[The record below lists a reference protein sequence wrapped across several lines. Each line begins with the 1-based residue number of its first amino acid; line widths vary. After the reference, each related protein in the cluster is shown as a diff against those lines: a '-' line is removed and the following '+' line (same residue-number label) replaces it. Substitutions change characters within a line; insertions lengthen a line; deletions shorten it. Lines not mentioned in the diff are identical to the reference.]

1 MAAALFAV
9 DPVGIGGVLLR
20 SPAGPARDQWLS
32 RLRHWLP
39 AEAPWRRVPAH
50 IGDERLLGGLDLV
63 ATLNQGRPVARTGLL
78 AEASGGIVVLAMAER
93 SSPSLASRMAA
104 VMDTQ
109 QVSLQRDGLA
119 LTLPARL
126 GVVALDESCGGDE
139 HVPGALT
146 ERLALHLT
154 LGPRPMADAPP
165 AFDLPLARAKLAEVR
180 IDPDIVSALC
190 EAAQVMGIDS
200 LRAPWLA
207 WRVARAAAA
216 IHGRREVSAGD
227 AALAAR
233 LVLGPRARA
242 WPKPPDEP
250 SDESTADPPPEP
262 PPDAAPPD
270 EAPEADSTQQPL
282 DAPLEDRLLDAAA
295 ATLPPDLLAAIAAGL
310 APRKAPSSSGRSGSL
325 QRSLWR
331 GQPIGALRGE
341 LRGGARLDLLQTLR
355 AAAPWQPLRRRERS
369 AAGPRQ
375 AAILVRREDFH
386 VRRYRQHSETTTV
399 FAVDASG
406 SQALHRLAEAKG
418 AVELLLA
425 DCYVRRD
432 RVAVLA
438 FRGLTAE
445 LLLPPTRSLVRAK
458 RSLAGLPGGGGTPLA
473 AGIDAARYL
482 AESIARQGG
491 TPLLVLLTDGR
502 ANIARDG
509 SPGRPKAQFDAMAAA
524 RAWRASGQGA
534 LLVDTSPQAQ
544 AAASTLAA
552 EMGARYVALPNA
564 DSKAIAGMMRAQ
576 R

>member
-1 MAAALFAV
+1 MMAAALFAV

-20 SPAGPARDQWLS
+20 SAAGPARDQWLT

-39 AEAPWRRVPAH
+39 AETPWRRVPAH
-50 IGDERLLGGLDLV
+50 IGDDRLIGGLDLV

-93 SSPSLASRMAA
+93 SSPSLASRIAA
-104 VMDTQ
+104 TLDTQ
-109 QVSLQRDGLA
+109 EVSLQRDGLA
-119 LTLPARL
+119 LRLPARV
-126 GVVALDESCGGDE
+126 GVVALDESCDSDE
-139 HVPGALT
+139 HVPGALA
-146 ERLALHLT
+146 ERLALHLS
-154 LGPRPMADAPP
+154 LGPRPTDSALP
-165 AFDLPLARAKLAEVR
+165 AFDLPRARWLLPEVR
-180 IDPDIVSALC
+180 IDGDIVTALC
-190 EAAQVMGIDS
+190 EAAQVMGIDTM
-200 LRAPWLA
+200 RAPWLA

-216 IHGRREVSAGD
+216 LQGRREVTVDD

-242 WPKPPDEP
+242 WPKPGEEP
-250 SDESTADPPPEP
+250 SDETGADPPPQP
-262 PPDAAPPD
+262 PSDA
-270 EAPEADSTQQPL
+270 EAADPSGADPAAQPL

-310 APRKAPSSSGRSGSL
+310 TPRKAPPSSGRSGSL

-331 GQPIGALRGE
+331 GRPIGAMRGE

-355 AAAPWQPLRRRERS
+355 AAAPWQPLRRCEG
-369 AAGPRQ
+369 AAGPRH

-386 VRRYRQHSETTTV
+386 VRRYRQRSETTTV

-438 FRGLTAE
+438 FRGNTAE

-482 AESIARQGG
+482 ADAIARQGG

-502 ANIARDG
+502 ANIALDG
-509 SPGRPKAQFDAMAAA
+509 SPGRPKAMSDAMAAA
-524 RAWRASGQGA
+524 RAWRSSGQGA
-534 LLVDTSPQAQ
+534 LLVDTAPQAQ
-544 AAASTLAA
+544 AAASELAA

-564 DSKAIAGMMRAQ
+564 DSRALAGMMRGQ

>member
-20 SPAGPARDQWLS
+20 SAAGPARDQWLS

-39 AEAPWRRVPAH
+39 ADAPWRRVPAH

-119 LTLPARL
+119 LTQPACL
-126 GVVALDESCGGDE
+126 GVVALDEGCGGDE
-139 HVPGALT
+139 HVPGALS

-154 LGPRPMADAPP
+154 LGPRPMAGAPP
-165 AFDLPLARAKLAEVR
+165 AFDLPQARAKLPDVR
-180 IDPDIVSALC
+180 IDADIVSALC
-190 EAAQVMGIDS
+190 EAAQVMGIDTM
-200 LRAPWLA
+200 RAPWLA
-207 WRVARAAAA
+207 WRVARASAALQ
-216 IHGRREVSAGD
+216 GRREVNADD

-242 WPKPPDEP
+242 WPRPPDEP
-250 SDESTADPPPEP
+250 ADEAATESPPEP
-262 PPDAAPPD
+262 PADATPPGD
-270 EAPEADSTQQPL
+270 APEADSTQQPL

-331 GQPIGALRGE
+331 GRPIGALRGE

-355 AAAPWQPLRRRERS
+355 AAAPWQPLRRRER
-369 AAGPRQ
+369 AAEPRH

-386 VRRYRQHSETTTV
+386 VRRYRQHSETTTL

-473 AGIDAARYL
+473 AGIDAARSL

-509 SPGRPKAQFDAMAAA
+509 SPGRPKAQSDAMAAA